1 MKRWFE
7 ENKLEIIFGAVIALI
22 IIAAVIFCI
31 FAVVNGWGGSSEFN
45 VSQWTA
51 NPANPA
57 SPVGKL
63 LP

>member
-1 MKRWFE
+1 MKKWFE
-7 ENKLEIIFGAVIALI
+7 ENKLEIIFGAIIALVV
-22 IIAAVIFCI
+22 IAAVVICI
-31 FAVVNGWGGSSEFN
+31 LAVVNNWGSSSEFN

-63 LP
+63 FH